1 MSGYVTSGSRRLTLS
16 AVGDFGSGTRH
27 LIGQDFEPSSTTKNV
42 RTNCSELTDP
52 IPRSY
57 EDSMRTTTTVRRL
70 YGRLVAQ
77 TCPTRNLAVYLLVPA
92 RTRAA
97 TLAPLAGVLS
107 WLGSDPDGEHPGD
120 LAPWPRPRV

>member
-1 MSGYVTSGSRRLTLS
+1 MSGYVTSGSGRLTLS

-77 TCPTRNLAVYLLVPA
+77 NLAVYLLAPA

-107 WLGSDPDGEHPGD
+107 WLGSDPGCEHPGD

>member
-16 AVGDFGSGTRH
+16 AVGYFGSGTRH

-52 IPRSY
+52 IPSPHMIPRSY
-57 EDSMRTTTTVRRL
+57 GDSMRTTTTVRRL

-77 TCPTRNLAVYLLVPA
+77 NLPAQEPGGAPIGPSPCPRRDTCPFSWGFKLA
-92 RTRAA
+92 
-97 TLAPLAGVLS
+97 
-107 WLGSDPDGEHPGD
+107 W
-120 LAPWPRPRV
+120 

>member
-1 MSGYVTSGSRRLTLS
+1 MSGYVTSGSGRLTLS
-16 AVGDFGSGTRH
+16 TVGDFGSGTRH

-77 TCPTRNLAVYLLVPA
+77 NLPDQEPGGVPIGPSPYPRRDTCPFSWGFKLA
-92 RTRAA
+92 
-97 TLAPLAGVLS
+97 
-107 WLGSDPDGEHPGD
+107 W
-120 LAPWPRPRV
+120 